1 MIRNVLAVTGF
12 VAIALVAGV
21 AINAQNLTDAGSDR
35 PPSLRVSFS
44 DIDLATPAGRQAL
57 DRRIDGAV
65 TRICGDRFDRDL
77 HARLL
82 AQKCRRDA
90 RRSTE
95 VQVARATETAGQR
108 NVASTSQASVL
119 SSLVHG
125 R

>member
-1 MIRNVLAVTGF
+1 MIRNVLAVTGL

-21 AINAQNLTDAGSDR
+21 AINAQSLTDTGSDR
-35 PPSLRVSFS
+35 PPSLRVSFG
-44 DIDLATPAGRQAL
+44 DIDLATPAGQQIL
-57 DRRIDGAV
+57 KRRIDGAV
-65 TRICGDRFDRDL
+65 TRICGDRFDSDL

-90 RRSTE
+90 LRSTE
-95 VQVARATETAGQR
+95 VQVARAIETAGQR
-108 NVASTSQASVL
+108 NLASTSQAPVL